1 MYKNKEGDTMGI
13 EVVGSLLK
21 SNDDSIS
28 GNKEDASSIVVKVHD
43 IERQML
49 EGKLV
54 LVGDDGV
61 LVKPLYE
68 SLTVLDF
75 GLMSHIAISIDHHV
89 EVPNSCEGGVLGS
102 VPEPFSLLVLRRLR
116 SIFTSVYAAIQKLK
130 KDSW

>member
-75 GLMSHIAISIDHHV
+75 
-89 EVPNSCEGGVLGS
+89 
-102 VPEPFSLLVLRRLR
+102 
-116 SIFTSVYAAIQKLK
+116 
-130 KDSW
+130 